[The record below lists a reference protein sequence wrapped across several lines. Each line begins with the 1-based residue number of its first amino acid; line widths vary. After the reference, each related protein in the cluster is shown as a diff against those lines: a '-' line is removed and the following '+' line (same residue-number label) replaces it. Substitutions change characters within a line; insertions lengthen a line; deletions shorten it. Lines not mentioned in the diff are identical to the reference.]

1 MLRSYKEKMPFDKCL
16 PIILKFEG
24 GYVNHPDD
32 PGGATNKGIT
42 QKTYNTY
49 RKLWK
54 KEPQS
59 VRFIEDS
66 EVTKI
71 YESYWKQS
79 RASQF
84 AEKMPLTA
92 LVHFDFAVNAGFKQ
106 AAKTLQRALG
116 LELVDGIIGNRTL
129 TALYLSDD
137 YETAMMYC
145 EERFEFYHRLVE
157 LKPQLKT
164 FMRGW
169 LWRVKH
175 LKGIVDDWSYRS
187 KPKDNLPSI
196 T

>member
-1 MLRSYKEKMPFDKCL
+1 MFDKCL

-24 GYVNHPDD
+24 GYVNHPKD

-42 QKTYNTY
+42 QKVYNSF
-49 RKLWK
+49 RKSWG
-54 KEPQS
+54 EPTQS
-59 VRFIEDS
+59 VRFIAED
-66 EVTKI
+66 EVRKI
-71 YESYWKQS
+71 YQSYWEQS
-79 RASQF
+79 RASEF

-129 TALYLSDD
+129 TAVYLSDD
-137 YETAMMYC
+137 YELAKMYC
-145 EERFEFYHRLVE
+145 EERFEFYYKLTDIKPD
-157 LKPQLKT
+157 LKV
-164 FMRGW
+164 FMKGW